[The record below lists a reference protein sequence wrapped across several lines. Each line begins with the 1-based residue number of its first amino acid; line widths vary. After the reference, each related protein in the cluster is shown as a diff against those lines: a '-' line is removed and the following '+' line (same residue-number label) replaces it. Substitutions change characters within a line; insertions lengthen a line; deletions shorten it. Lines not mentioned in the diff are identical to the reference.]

1 MTIVGRNP
9 ESGVR
14 VMLELGR
21 DAGPPWTYE
30 GAAYTPSTTHPMRVI
45 VDAGGKVEVE
55 VEVDDGMPQDL
66 VQRARQ
72 MVRTAY
78 KHAEDEHLPPP
89 RQIHRWRGGSV
100 GR

>member
-89 RQIHRWRGGSV
+89 RQIHRWRSGSV